1 MLGPSLP
8 RSQGCT
14 QLALRGSVAACRFLE
29 TLSSN
34 TCAGLAGA
42 QRAPPPLASGSSSSS
57 RPGVAALQQ
66 SSVPNPQE
74 HADSGNVLGVLTS
87 LLQQQQQSSA
97 APLSLSQA
105 AAAQD
110 AFSSSPASSASCVR
124 MESQLV
130 FDSCW
135 RRFRERRGMDFAAPR
150 EIVWLNGA
158 PGSGKGV
165 SAPHIQDVRGMT
177 KSINISSLLAHA
189 PEAQPYIAAGEMIS
203 DATVGDLV
211 LEELLQPASTGSSTA
226 ELNCVVDGFPRT
238 AVQVDFVKLLM
249 DKLSRLHR
257 KCVDTPLAA
266 QFPRPAFK
274 VVVLYVDEATS
285 IQRQLQRA
293 VAARAHNA
301 RVKDAGVSEQ
311 ARLQEER
318 PTDLDL
324 NKATKRYQIFKQ
336 HYSAI
341 LRLKQFLPFH
351 LIDAMGSK
359 SHTQEQITQEL
370 RYQSS
375 LDLSE
380 EAYSAIRHLPLAKDL
395 QQTARQQLVGRLEV
409 YCSQQRPLFGR
420 VLDILQSRVLPLLV
434 QGALAGSA
442 EWLSQEAL
450 FSQHPVCVDML
461 LDVLSDRGFK
471 ATYCKETVMVPVS
484 IDAATGSIMV
494 RPQPQHRF
502 RFSLEQ
508 VGERE
513 ASMLKALE
521 IAARIT
527 EAARSNMVAAAAQ
540 QGGQQLGGQHSQAQP
555 DGVVGMAGLHPAS
568 PITESFIPAHLDHE
582 AKARRGQ
589 DLRRVTLTSLSR
601 NAPAAAAAATRAE
614 AACSRAGCSSCTS
627 SSSSSTPSS
636 GAADEDEEGL
646 YTIHRCLKPEL
657 NCGHAEELEVV
668 AASG

>member
-1 MLGPSLP
+1 VLRSL
-8 RSQGCT
+8 
-14 QLALRGSVAACRFLE
+14 
-29 TLSSN
+29 
-34 TCAGLAGA
+34 
-42 QRAPPPLASGSSSSS
+42 
-57 RPGVAALQQ
+57 
-66 SSVPNPQE
+66 
-74 HADSGNVLGVLTS
+74 
-87 LLQQQQQSSA
+87 
-97 APLSLSQA
+97 
-105 AAAQD
+105 
-110 AFSSSPASSASCVR
+110 
-124 MESQLV
+124 
-130 FDSCW
+130 
-135 RRFRERRGMDFAAPR
+135 
-150 EIVWLNGA
+150 
-158 PGSGKGV
+158 
-165 SAPHIQDVRGMT
+165 
-177 KSINISSLLAHA
+177 
-189 PEAQPYIAAGEMIS
+189 
-203 DATVGDLV
+203 
-211 LEELLQPASTGSSTA
+211 
-226 ELNCVVDGFPRT
+226 
-238 AVQVDFVKLLM
+238 
-249 DKLSRLHR
+249 
-257 KCVDTPLAA
+257 
-266 QFPRPAFK
+266 
-274 VVVLYVDEATS
+274 
-285 IQRQLQRA
+285 
-293 VAARAHNA
+293 
-301 RVKDAGVSEQ
+301 
-311 ARLQEER
+311 
-318 PTDLDL
+318 
-324 NKATKRYQIFKQ
+324 
-336 HYSAI
+336 
-341 LRLKQFLPFH
+341 
-351 LIDAMGSK
+351 
-359 SHTQEQITQEL
+359 QEL

-380 EAYSAIRHLPLAKDL
+380 EAYNAIRHLPLAKDL

-484 IDAATGSIMV
+484 IDAATGSITV

-540 QGGQQLGGQHSQAQP
+540 QNGGQQLGGQHSQAQTP

-582 AKARRGQ
+582 AKARRAQ

-601 NAPAAAAAATRAE
+601 NAAAAAPAAAAAATRAA
-614 AACSRAGCSSCTS
+614 AACSPAGCSSCTS
-627 SSSSSTPSS
+627 TSSSTPSS
-636 GAADEDEEGL
+636 GEADEDEEGL